1 MAHMVSVSQGCDVA
15 AEKGKD
21 LHPEQHYR
29 NTAFR
34 ITQGDGLIFLYID
47 QITRIC

>member
-1 MAHMVSVSQGCDVA
+1 MAHIISSSQECDMA
-15 AEKGKD
+15 AEKGKG

-29 NTAFR
+29 NIVFR
-34 ITQGDGLIFLYID
+34 TTQGDGLIFLYID